1 MPLAPR
7 IPIELTMSRYH
18 LRVDL
23 GPKGPVRS
31 LSISLASRTKH
42 LSLRSGTNGLHSS
55 GMKMGSCAASHAAR
69 AAFGLFQIEPAQSD
83 SGGGGS

>member
-31 LSISLASRTKH
+31 LSISLSSRDEAFIVAQRYKRPSQ
-42 LSLRSGTNGLHSS
+42 LWNEDGKLCSLACGEGGLWIISN
-55 GMKMGSCAASHAAR
+55 
-69 AAFGLFQIEPAQSD
+69 
-83 SGGGGS
+83 